1 MNSAVANFLQV
12 LDTICDYP
20 DWMTT
25 KLHPSAKV
33 DKDTLVLSW
42 DMPGAKREV
51 IEMETENNILVVRG
65 IGGRYRNQSS
75 QVRVNKEYDLQTSD
89 ATLKDGVLTVA
100 ISKGKHANTNKIEI
114 KTS

>member
-1 MNSAVANFLQV
+1 MNSAVTNFLQV

-42 DMPGAKREV
+42 DMPGAKREE
-51 IEMETENNILVVRG
+51 IEMETENNILIVRG
-65 IGGRYRNQSS
+65 IGGRYQNQSS
-75 QVRVNKEYDLQTSD
+75 QVRVNKDYDLQTCD
-89 ATLKDGVLTVA
+89 ATLKDGVLSVQ
-100 ISKGKHANTNKIEI
+100 IRKGFKSPNNKIII
-114 KTS
+114 K